1 MHRKPNQWLTVFFTT
16 ILYLNMKKNSLKL
29 VVIAGISMATVTSCT
44 TYTKTMREP
53 NSRVEF
59 KKDDF
64 TLSGQVSGTA
74 KTTTVLSID
83 WARFFTKREGQVKG
97 NFASISFASIPVI
110 GSVLSDRTANY
121 ALYEMM
127 QHNPRYDV
135 VFYPQYETKVLR
147 PILGLGFL
155 SKITTVKATARL
167 GRLNGNGENEND
179 SEQ

>member
-1 MHRKPNQWLTVFFTT
+1 
-16 ILYLNMKKNSLKL
+16 MKKNSLKFL
-29 VVIAGISMATVTSCT
+29 MLAGVSMATISSCT

-59 KKDDF
+59 EKDDF
-64 TLSGQVSGTA
+64 TLSGQVSGSA
-74 KTTTVLSID
+74 KTVTVLCID
-83 WARFFTKREGQVKG
+83 WERFFTKREGQVKG
-97 NFASISFASIPVI
+97 NSGSISFASIPVI
-110 GSVLSDRTANY
+110 GSVISDRTANY

-167 GRLNGNGENEND
+167 GRLNGNNENEND
-179 SEQ
+179 GEQ

>member
-1 MHRKPNQWLTVFFTT
+1 
-16 ILYLNMKKNSLKL
+16 MKKTSLKAL
-29 VVIAGISMATVTSCT
+29 LIAGITMATISSCT

-53 NSRVEF
+53 NTWVEL

-64 TLSGQVSGTA
+64 TLSGQVSGSA
-74 KTTTVLSID
+74 KTVTVLGID
-83 WARFFTKREGQVKG
+83 WQRFFTKREGQIKG
-97 NFASISFASIPVI
+97 SSASISLASIPVI

-135 VFYPQYETKVLR
+135 VFYPQYETKILR

-179 SEQ
+179 TE